1 MKKVN
6 KYLLTVIKIMTSS
19 NNTQIIETACEY
31 TLKYDE
37 KNEGLRDRTFSELVK
52 DYGPNIICPCMNRTY
67 QVSSQF
73 VKSHFETQKHKN
85 WVIKSQK
92 EHIEVYG
99 HCCSPQDIVNLQS
112 KELRNLKCFI
122 CDLTNKNKTLTQENM
137 KLEELSKSF
146 QDEIALLKIKIT
158 QYEDEYE
165 KFTDC
170 N

>member
-1 MKKVN
+1 M
-6 KYLLTVIKIMTSS
+6 SS
-19 NNTQIIETACEY
+19 SSETQIIETACDY

-37 KNEGLRDRTFSELVK
+37 KNEGLRDKTFSELVK
-52 DYGPNIICPCMNRTY
+52 DYGPIIRCPCMNRIY

-99 HCCSPQDIVNLQS
+99 HCCSPQDIVNIQN

-122 CDLTNKNKTLTQENM
+122 HELTTKNKTLTQENT
-137 KLEELSKSF
+137 KLEELHKSF
-146 QDEIALLKIKIT
+146 QDKIEVLKNKIT
-158 QYEDEYE
+158 QLEEEQEILLLLLFLLILPLRIQY
-165 KFTDC
+165 TT
-170 N
+170 

>member
-1 MKKVN
+1 
-6 KYLLTVIKIMTSS
+6 MTSS
-19 NNTQIIETACEY
+19 SETQIIETACDY

-37 KNEGLRDRTFSELVK
+37 KNEGLRDKTFSELVK
-52 DYGPNIICPCMNRTY
+52 DYGPSIRCPCMNRIY

-99 HCCSPQDIVNLQS
+99 HCCSPQDIVNIQN
-112 KELRNLKCFI
+112 KELRNLKRNVN
-122 CDLTNKNKTLTQENM
+122 DLTNKITNLTQENV
-137 KLEELSKSF
+137 KLEEQNKTLKE
-146 QDEIALLKIKIT
+146 EIDLLKSKIT

-170 N
+170 S

>member
-1 MKKVN
+1 
-6 KYLLTVIKIMTSS
+6 MTSS
-19 NNTQIIETACEY
+19 SETQIIETACDY

-37 KNEGLRDRTFSELVK
+37 KNEGLRDKTFSELVK
-52 DYGPNIICPCMNRTY
+52 DYGPIIRCPCMNRIY

-99 HCCSPQDIVNLQS
+99 HCCSPQDIVNIQN
-112 KELRNLKCFI
+112 KELRNLKRNVN
-122 CDLTNKNKTLTQENM
+122 DLTNKITNLTQENV
-137 KLEELSKSF
+137 KLEEQNKTF
-146 QDEIALLKIKIT
+146 KEEIDLLKSKIT

-170 N
+170 S